1 MEIEIQSKSNNPLL
15 NRTEVHFIIRHEGES
30 TPKREFIRGELAEK
44 LNVKKENIMI
54 NYMKSSF
61 GITET
66 LGYAKVYKSLK
77 EAKDGER
84 EYILKRNNVVAK
96 EKKAAKEEEK
106 KSPVEQPEAKPKE
119 GAEKPAEET
128 AVKPVEKTKEEPA
141 EKSEEGTKKPEE
153 ETTVKPDEGKKEST
167 EKPVSEEKITK
178 EKPDEKKSEEGFEK
192 PEGEEKSA
200 EEKGK

>member
-1 MEIEIQSKSNNPLL
+1 MEIEIQSKSNNSLL

-54 NYMKSSF
+54 SYMKSSF

-84 EYILKRNNVVAK
+84 EYILKRNNVVVK
-96 EKKAAKEEEK
+96 EKKATKEEEK
-106 KSPVEQPEAKPKE
+106 KPPVEQPEAKPKE
-119 GAEKPAEET
+119 TAEKPTEEKEET
-128 AVKPVEKTKEEPA
+128 AVKPDEETKEEM
-141 EKSEEGTKKPEE
+141 
-153 ETTVKPDEGKKEST
+153 T
-167 EKPVSEEKITK
+167 EKPASEEKS
-178 EKPDEKKSEEGFEK
+178 DEKKSEEGVEK
-192 PEGEEKSA
+192 PENKEKPA
-200 EEKGK
+200 EEKEG

>member
-61 GITET
+61 GTTDT

-77 EAKDGER
+77 EVKAGER
-84 EYILKRNNVVAK
+84 DYILIRNNALVK
-96 EKKAAKEEEK
+96 EKKPAKEEK
-106 KSPVEQPEAKPKE
+106 KKPVEPSEEKPEE

-128 AVKPVEKTKEEPA
+128 
-141 EKSEEGTKKPEE
+141 
-153 ETTVKPDEGKKEST
+153 TVKPDEKKEEST
-167 EKPVSEEKITK
+167 EKPASEEKIT
-178 EKPDEKKSEEGFEK
+178 EEE
-192 PEGEEKSA
+192 PERQSEEKSD
-200 EEKGK
+200 EEKKE

>member
-1 MEIEIQSKSNNPLL
+1 MEIEIRSKSNNPLL

-77 EAKDGER
+77 EAKNGER
-84 EYILKRNNVVAK
+84 DYILKRNNVVAK

-119 GAEKPAEET
+119 AAEKPAEEKEET
-128 AVKPVEKTKEEPA
+128 AVKPDEETKEEM
-141 EKSEEGTKKPEE
+141 
-153 ETTVKPDEGKKEST
+153 T
-167 EKPVSEEKITK
+167 EKPASEEKITE
-178 EKPDEKKSEEGFEK
+178 EKPEEQSEEKSDEKKSEEDVKK
-192 PEGEEKSA
+192 PEGEKKPA

>member
-84 EYILKRNNVVAK
+84 DYILKRNNVLVK
-96 EKKAAKEEEK
+96 EKKAAKEGEK
-106 KSPVEQPEAKPKE
+106 KPPVEQPEAKPKE
-119 GAEKPAEET
+119 GAEKPAEEET
-128 AVKPVEKTKEEPA
+128 AVKPVEETKEEPA
-141 EKSEEGTKKPEE
+141 EKSEEGTKESEK
-153 ETTVKPDEGKKEST
+153 ETTVKPDEGKEEST
-167 EKPVSEEKITK
+167 EKPASEEKIT
-178 EKPDEKKSEEGFEK
+178 EEK
-192 PEGEEKSA
+192 PE
-200 EEKGK
+200 

>member
-61 GITET
+61 GTTDT

-77 EAKDGER
+77 EVKAGER
-84 EYILKRNNVVAK
+84 DYILIRNNALVK
-96 EKKAAKEEEK
+96 EKKPAKEEK
-106 KSPVEQPEAKPKE
+106 KKPVEPSEEKPEE

-128 AVKPVEKTKEEPA
+128 
-141 EKSEEGTKKPEE
+141 
-153 ETTVKPDEGKKEST
+153 TVKPDEKKEEST
-167 EKPVSEEKITK
+167 EKPASEEKIT
-178 EKPDEKKSEEGFEK
+178 EEE
-192 PEGEEKSA
+192 PERQSEEKSD
-200 EEKGK
+200 EEKKEQP

>member
-15 NRTEVHFIIRHEGES
+15 KRTEVHFIIRHEGES

-77 EAKDGER
+77 EAKNGER
-84 EYILKRNNVVAK
+84 DYILKRNNVVAK

-119 GAEKPAEET
+119 GAEKPAEE
-128 AVKPVEKTKEEPA
+128 KEETA
-141 EKSEEGTKKPEE
+141 
-153 ETTVKPDEGKKEST
+153 VKPDEGKEEST
-167 EKPVSEEKITK
+167 EKPASEKKIT
-178 EKPDEKKSEEGFEK
+178 EEK
-192 PEGEEKSA
+192 PE
-200 EEKGK
+200 